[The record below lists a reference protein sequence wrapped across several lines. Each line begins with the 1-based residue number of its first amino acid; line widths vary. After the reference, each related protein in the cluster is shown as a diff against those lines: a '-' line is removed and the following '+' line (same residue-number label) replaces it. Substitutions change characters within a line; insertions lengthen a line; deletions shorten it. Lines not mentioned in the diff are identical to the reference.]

1 MTLFRTTRRG
11 FLALAGATIV
21 PGRSLA
27 APFREIEWD
36 DLIPPGVPYG
46 EIIGPG
52 QMDEINDTWNP
63 EYDANASRVN
73 TALDGAAVRLPGYI
87 IPFDM
92 GADGITSFMLVPYVG
107 ACIHTP
113 PPPPNQLVF
122 VHTETP
128 WPGED
133 LWDAVWVS
141 GRLTANAMSTEIADV
156 GYQMKAEKIEAF
168 EW

>member
-1 MTLFRTTRRG
+1 MTRIRTTRRR
-11 FLALAGATIV
+11 FLALAGATLI
-21 PGRSLA
+21 PGAPLA
-27 APFREIEWD
+27 SQFRRIEWD

-46 EIIGPG
+46 EIVGLG
-52 QMDEINDTWNP
+52 QMDEVNDTWNP
-63 EYDANASRVN
+63 EYDGNASKVN

-92 GADGITSFMLVPYVG
+92 SADGITSFMLVPYVG

-122 VHTETP
+122 VNTETP
-128 WPGED
+128 WPGDD

-156 GYQMKAEKIEAF
+156 GYRMTAQKIEAF
-168 EW
+168 E

>member
-1 MTLFRTTRRG
+1 MTRIRTTRRR
-11 FLALAGATIV
+11 FLALAGATFV
-21 PGRSLA
+21 PVRGLA
-27 APFREIEWD
+27 SQYRRIEWD
-36 DLIPPGVPYG
+36 DLIPPGIPYG
-46 EIIGPG
+46 EIVGLG
-52 QMDEINDTWNP
+52 QMDEVNDTWNP
-63 EYDANASRVN
+63 EYDENASKVN

-92 GADGITSFMLVPYVG
+92 GANGITSFMLVPYVG

-122 VHTETP
+122 VNTETP
-128 WPGED
+128 WPGDD

-156 GYQMKAEKIEAF
+156 GYRMTAEKIEAF
-168 EW
+168 E